1 MKWSWA
7 DDPPGI
13 RRGSAGDPPRIRRAQ
28 PGTTGRPAGIVGP
41 MAAKITI
48 VGGGS
53 THWTP
58 KLMVDFANTPALA
71 DAEVVLYDLDPHS
84 LPGALKV
91 VEHVAERRGIALSGR
106 TTTDIDD
113 ALTGAEYVIATFSV
127 GGFASMRH
135 DIEIP
140 QRYGVRQTVGDSVGP
155 GGISRAL
162 RSVPVILDVAR
173 AMERCC
179 PDALLVN
186 VSNPLTALC
195 RAVTRE
201 TSIETIGL
209 CAEIVGLKFVLSLLF
224 DTDFTSVDPVVAG
237 VNHLPLVTS
246 LRMGDRDGFA
256 MLRGALAGDVDL
268 SGSLWME
275 PPGPMHYRMVDPEHG
290 WSKADIVANNKVK
303 FELFERFGV
312 LPGSSDTHVVE
323 FFPGFVTAASDYG
336 RDWAVHHYGMHGHQS
351 DKADDDAE
359 MADLLAAET
368 IPRWP
373 SGEFVAPL
381 LDGLVTGEDRTIPG
395 NIPNTGQVENLPAD
409 VVVECMV
416 VAGADGV
423 RPRDRAAVP
432 SFLGE
437 HLRRVVSSQELTV
450 DAAVSGDPTTALE
463 AMLAD
468 PLAGSLPYEHVVAM
482 TDELLA
488 ATAPWLGQF
497 ARHG

>member
-1 MKWSWA
+1 M
-7 DDPPGI
+7 
-13 RRGSAGDPPRIRRAQ
+13 
-28 PGTTGRPAGIVGP
+28 
-41 MAAKITI
+41 

-58 KLMVDFANTPALA
+58 MLAVDFANTPALA
-71 DAEVVLYDLDPHS
+71 DAELVLHDVDAEALPPVV
-84 LPGALKV
+84 KV
-91 VEHVAERRGIALSGR
+91 VEHVAERRGIGLTARG
-106 TTTDIDD
+106 TTDIDEALAD
-113 ALTGAEYVIATFSV
+113 AQFVIAAFSV
-127 GGFASMRH
+127 GGFATMRH

-140 QRYGVRQTVGDSVGP
+140 ARFGVRQTVGDSVGP

-162 RSVPVILDVAR
+162 RSVPVVLEVAR
-173 AMERCC
+173 AMERRC

-201 TSIETIGL
+201 TAIAAVGL

-224 DTDFTSVDPVVAG
+224 DVDFNSVDPVVAG
-237 VNHLPLVTS
+237 VNHLPLVTA
-246 LRMGDRDGFA
+246 LRIGDRDGFE
-256 MLRGALAGDVDL
+256 MLRNAVAGEVDL
-268 SGSLWME
+268 SGPLWMD
-275 PPGPMHYRMVDPEHG
+275 PPGPMHYTMGDPERG
-290 WSKADIVANNKVK
+290 WTKADILANNKVK
-303 FELFERFGV
+303 FELFDRFGV
-312 LPGSSDTHVVE
+312 LPGSADTHVVE

-336 RDWAVHHYGMHGHQS
+336 RDWSVHHYGMHGHRA
-351 DKADDDAE
+351 DKATDETE
-359 MADLLAAET
+359 MADLLAAEA

-381 LDGLVTGEDRTIPG
+381 LEGLVTGAERTLPG
-395 NIPNTGQVENLPAD
+395 NIPNTGQVENLDAG

-416 VAGADGV
+416 VAGADGI
-423 RPRDRAAVP
+423 RPRDQATVP

-450 DAAVSGDPTTALE
+450 EAALSGNRTTVLE

-468 PLAGSLPYEHVVAM
+468 PMAGALPYEHVVTM

-488 ATAPWLGQF
+488 ATSPWL
-497 ARHG
+497 ARFSG

>member
-1 MKWSWA
+1 M
-7 DDPPGI
+7 G
-13 RRGSAGDPPRIRRAQ
+13 
-28 PGTTGRPAGIVGP
+28 
-41 MAAKITI
+41 AKITF

-58 KLMVDFANTPALA
+58 KLTVDFANTPALT
-71 DAEVVLYDLDPHS
+71 DAEVVLYDLDPDS
-84 LPGALKV
+84 LPPALKV
-91 VEHVAERRGIALSGR
+91 VEHVAERRGIPLTAR
-106 TTTDIDD
+106 ATTDIDD
-113 ALTGAEYVIATFSV
+113 ALAGAEYVIATFSV

-140 QRYGVRQTVGDSVGP
+140 TRYGVRQTVGDSVGP
-155 GGISRAL
+155 GGISRSL
-162 RSVPVILDVAR
+162 RSVPVILEVAR
-173 AMERCC
+173 AMERRC

-201 TSIETIGL
+201 TSIRTIGL

-224 DTDFTSVDPVVAG
+224 DAEFTSIDPVVAG

-246 LRMGDRDGFA
+246 LRIGDRDGFT
-256 MLRGALAGDVDL
+256 MLRETLSGHGAGLVDLAGP
-268 SGSLWME
+268 LWMD
-275 PPGPMHYRMVDPEHG
+275 PPQAMHYQKTDPERG
-290 WSKADIVANNKVK
+290 WTKADVLANNKVK
-303 FELFERFGV
+303 FELFNRFGV

-323 FFPGFVTAASDYG
+323 FFPGFVTSASDYG
-336 RDWAVHHYGMHGHQS
+336 RDWRVHHYGMHGHQS

-359 MADLLAAET
+359 MAELLAAEK
-368 IPRWP
+368 IPTWP
-373 SGEFVAPL
+373 SGECVASL
-381 LDGLVTGEDRTIPG
+381 LEGLVTGEDRDLPG
-395 NIPNTGQVENLPAD
+395 NIPNSGQVENLPAD

-423 RPRDRAAVP
+423 RPRDRDRATVP
-432 SFLGE
+432 SYLGE

-450 DAAVSGDPTTALE
+450 EAAISGDRTIALE

-468 PLAGSLPYEHVVAM
+468 PMAGSLPYEHVVSM

-488 ATAPWLGQF
+488 ATKPWLAQF
-497 ARHG
+497 TARG

>member
-1 MKWSWA
+1 
-7 DDPPGI
+7 
-13 RRGSAGDPPRIRRAQ
+13 
-28 PGTTGRPAGIVGP
+28 
-41 MAAKITI
+41 MAAKITL

-58 KLMVDFANTPALA
+58 KLTVDFANTPALT
-71 DAEVVLYDLDPHS
+71 DAEIVLYDVDPDS
-84 LPGALKV
+84 LPPALKV
-91 VEHVAERRGIALSGR
+91 VEHVAERREIPLSAR
-106 TTTDIDD
+106 ATTDIDD
-113 ALTGAEYVIATFSV
+113 ALTGAEYVISAFSV

-140 QRYGVRQTVGDSVGP
+140 ARYGVRQTVGDSVGP

-162 RSVPVILDVAR
+162 RSVPVILEVAR
-173 AMERCC
+173 AMERRC
-179 PDALLVN
+179 PEALLIN

-201 TSIETIGL
+201 TSIATVGL

-224 DTDFTSVDPVVAG
+224 DTNFASIEPVVAG

-246 LRMGDRDGFA
+246 LRVGDHDGFA
-256 MLRGALAGDVDL
+256 MLRTALAQANGRDDRDGDGDGSGAGRAEGAVDL
-268 SGSLWME
+268 SGPLWMD
-275 PPGPMHYRMVDPEHG
+275 PPGPMHYKMSDPERG
-290 WSKADIVANNKVK
+290 WTKADILANNKVK
-303 FELFERFGV
+303 FELFRRFGV

-336 RDWAVHHYGMHGHQS
+336 RDWGVHHYGMHGHQA

-359 MADLLAAET
+359 MAELLAAEI
-368 IPRWP
+368 IPKWP
-373 SGEFVAPL
+373 SGEFVASL
-381 LDGLVTGEDRTIPG
+381 LEGLVTGEERAIPG
-395 NIPNTGQVENLPAD
+395 NIPNTGQVENLPDD

-423 RPRDRAAVP
+423 RAQDRALVP

-437 HLRRVVSSQELTV
+437 HLRRVVTSQELTL
-450 DAAVSGDPTTALE
+450 DAALSGDRTKVLE
-463 AMLAD
+463 AMFAD
-468 PLAGSLPYEHVVAM
+468 PMAGALPFEHVVAM

-488 ATAPWLGQF
+488 ATSPWLAQF
-497 ARHG
+497 SERF